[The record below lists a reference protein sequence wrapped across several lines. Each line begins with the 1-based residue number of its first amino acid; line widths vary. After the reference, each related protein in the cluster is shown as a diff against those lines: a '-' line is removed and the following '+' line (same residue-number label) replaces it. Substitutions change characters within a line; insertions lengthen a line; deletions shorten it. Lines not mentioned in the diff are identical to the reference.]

1 MINGLLYFFFSL
13 KIVIESMILLGCDLS
28 ALSQLDSIII
38 GLDIPC
44 CIYGCVFMELSITPW
59 SNCM

>member
-44 CIYGCVFMELSITPW
+44 CIYGCVFIKLSITPW

>member
-44 CIYGCVFMELSITPW
+44 CIYGCVFIKLSITP
-59 SNCM
+59 